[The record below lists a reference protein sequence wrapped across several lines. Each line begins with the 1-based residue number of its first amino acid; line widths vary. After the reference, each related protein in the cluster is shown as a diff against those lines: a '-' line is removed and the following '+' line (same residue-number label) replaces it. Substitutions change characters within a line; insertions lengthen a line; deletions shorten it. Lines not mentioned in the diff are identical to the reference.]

1 MEKNEVFLDPSII
14 FDKGSLQKLS
24 RVLEL
29 KDFHFV
35 TSKEFSPSALDSA
48 SSSEFAGM
56 QRRFGGWL
64 GESRRVSKEIIRIKT
79 QNLPISYFSVA
90 DETLPQPP
98 EFFDGDLLE
107 RAYLRG
113 WEERVDIDE
122 LWFLATH
129 STVLARL
136 KKREQ
141 DLALTLLRL
150 LREGRSTAHLTV
162 QQAPRGEQRDLLTL
176 AQAGRWLVWIV
187 AGAAA
192 VGLVPP
198 VVPWA
203 VTGPLILSFR
213 I

>member
-1 MEKNEVFLDPSII
+1 MGENEVFLDPSVI
-14 FDKGSLQKLS
+14 FDKRSLEKL
-24 RVLEL
+24 RTVLEL

-35 TSKEFSPSALDSA
+35 ISREFSPAVLDSA

-56 QRRFGGWL
+56 RRRFGGWV
-64 GESRRVSKEIIRIKT
+64 GESRQVSKEIIRMKT
-79 QNLPISYFSVA
+79 ENLPISYFSVA
-90 DETLPQPP
+90 DETFPRGPD
-98 EFFDGDLLE
+98 FFDGDLVE
-107 RAYLRG
+107 RAYRRG
-113 WEERVDIDE
+113 WEERADIDE

-129 STVLARL
+129 STVVARL

-141 DLALTLLRL
+141 DLALTLLHL
-150 LREGRSTAHLTV
+150 LREGLSTAHLTV
-162 QQAPRGEQRDLLTL
+162 QQAPRGEQEELQTL

-192 VGLVPP
+192 AGLVPP

-203 VTGPLILSFR
+203 ATGPLILSFR